1 MSNKNYARR
10 TVVKLYFKGADI
22 SKELSKYLLSLSF
35 TDKEEDE
42 TDDISLSL
50 DDREGK
56 WIKDWLNTSKA
67 VKTKTE
73 TVTTGGGEIKVG
85 AIVKFKGG
93 PVYISSM
100 AAEPTVNRGAS
111 TCKCTIAN
119 HNAHPYHLISQD
131 GQRVY
136 GWCNASDVEGGQAT
150 TTTKTTV
157 IKEKKAFK
165 GTEIHAIVIQKNPY
179 SDGKDKVLDCGK
191 FEIDSVS
198 YQGPPQKLTIKATSI
213 PYSTKLRQEK
223 KSKTWENTNLKNI
236 AEKIGK
242 GNSMKVMYLS
252 SHNPSYKRKEQ
263 VNTADIV
270 FLKKLCKNAGISLKV
285 TSKTI
290 VLFDEADYEKKS
302 SVKKIKAGKG
312 NILSYSFS
320 TKTADTSYS
329 KCHVSYTDPNTKK
342 TTVPHGN
349 TNYGKDYYHPYER
362 GTMPQGES
370 QRTLTGSGQPT
381 WYHNHDMSGIADIN
395 GNLWEWT
402 GGLRL
407 MDGEIQIIPYGN
419 SMKLDCDMSA
429 ESTLWKAIKP
439 DGTLV
444 EPGTAGTLKL
454 DQASA
459 SAGIRV
465 NTKVEFPTSGDTYRN
480 IAFKSL
486 GAASGVTIPKLL
498 IALGLYPDSGVTGYG
513 NDQIWMRCHGE
524 RLPVR
529 GSAFDNTSSSGPSA
543 LCLHCPRSS
552 SYGIIGFRSAF
563 VE

>member
-165 GTEIHAIVIQKNPY
+165 GTEIHAILLIRVRP
-179 SDGKDKVLDCGK
+179 L
-191 FEIDSVS
+191 
-198 YQGPPQKLTIKATSI
+198 
-213 PYSTKLRQEK
+213 ST
-223 KSKTWENTNLKNI
+223 WI
-236 AEKIGK
+236 
-242 GNSMKVMYLS
+242 
-252 SHNPSYKRKEQ
+252 
-263 VNTADIV
+263 
-270 FLKKLCKNAGISLKV
+270 
-285 TSKTI
+285 
-290 VLFDEADYEKKS
+290 
-302 SVKKIKAGKG
+302 
-312 NILSYSFS
+312 
-320 TKTADTSYS
+320 
-329 KCHVSYTDPNTKK
+329 
-342 TTVPHGN
+342 
-349 TNYGKDYYHPYER
+349 
-362 GTMPQGES
+362 
-370 QRTLTGSGQPT
+370 
-381 WYHNHDMSGIADIN
+381 
-395 GNLWEWT
+395 
-402 GGLRL
+402 
-407 MDGEIQIIPYGN
+407 
-419 SMKLDCDMSA
+419 
-429 ESTLWKAIKP
+429 
-439 DGTLV
+439 TLV
-444 EPGTAGTLKL
+444 PTRTAALVSAPLLLSNCKL
-454 DQASA
+454 
-459 SAGIRV
+459 
-465 NTKVEFPTSGDTYRN
+465 NTEKLIGRA
-480 IAFKSL
+480 IARPL
-486 GAASGVTIPKLL
+486 
-498 IALGLYPDSGVTGYG
+498 
-513 NDQIWMRCHGE
+513 
-524 RLPVR
+524 
-529 GSAFDNTSSSGPSA
+529 
-543 LCLHCPRSS
+543 
-552 SYGIIGFRSAF
+552 
-563 VE
+563 

>member
-56 WIKDWLNTSKA
+56 WIKDLLNTSKA

-270 FLKKLCKNAGISLKV
+270 FLKKCRYFLKGYIKNHC
-285 TSKTI
+285 
-290 VLFDEADYEKKS
+290 
-302 SVKKIKAGKG
+302 
-312 NILSYSFS
+312 SF
-320 TKTADTSYS
+320 
-329 KCHVSYTDPNTKK
+329 
-342 TTVPHGN
+342 
-349 TNYGKDYYHPYER
+349 
-362 GTMPQGES
+362 
-370 QRTLTGSGQPT
+370 
-381 WYHNHDMSGIADIN
+381 
-395 GNLWEWT
+395 
-402 GGLRL
+402 
-407 MDGEIQIIPYGN
+407 
-419 SMKLDCDMSA
+419 
-429 ESTLWKAIKP
+429 
-439 DGTLV
+439 
-444 EPGTAGTLKL
+444 
-454 DQASA
+454 
-459 SAGIRV
+459 
-465 NTKVEFPTSGDTYRN
+465 
-480 IAFKSL
+480 
-486 GAASGVTIPKLL
+486 
-498 IALGLYPDSGVTGYG
+498 
-513 NDQIWMRCHGE
+513 
-524 RLPVR
+524 
-529 GSAFDNTSSSGPSA
+529 
-543 LCLHCPRSS
+543 
-552 SYGIIGFRSAF
+552 
-563 VE
+563 

>member
-1 MSNKNYARR
+1 MKPIKRKYKPTIVCDKCHKSIGKTKPSYKKVGEIEYRYWR
-10 TVVKLYFKGADI
+10 CRHCSTVYVI
-22 SKELSKYLLSLSF
+22 SATDAELRKKIQEYQEF
-35 TDKEEDE
+35 VDEYKDKEMPQEE
-42 TDDISLSL
+42 MQ
-50 DDREGK
+50 
-56 WIKDWLNTSKA
+56 KA
-67 VKTKTE
+67 QLILQTNVE
-73 TVTTGGGEIKVG
+73 RSREIKEQYPLTL
-85 AIVKFKGG
+85 K
-93 PVYISSM
+93 P
-100 AAEPTVNRGAS
+100 
-111 TCKCTIAN
+111 
-119 HNAHPYHLISQD
+119 
-131 GQRVY
+131 
-136 GWCNASDVEGGQAT
+136 SDVEGGQAT

-342 TTVPHGN
+342 TIEATYTAPGADPDGQTYEFKHKVTSQAEALELAKCQLRQRNKGETTAEFTLVGDVDYVAGITV
-349 TNYGKDYYHPYER
+349 TVYGY
-362 GTMPQGES
+362 GEFDGKYIVEQAQHS
-370 QRTLTGSGQPT
+370 
-381 WYHNHDMSGIADIN
+381 I
-395 GNLWEWT
+395 T
-402 GGLRL
+402 GGYKVQIKLRSVL
-407 MDGEIQIIPYGN
+407 E
-419 SMKLDCDMSA
+419 
-429 ESTLWKAIKP
+429 
-439 DGTLV
+439 
-444 EPGTAGTLKL
+444 
-454 DQASA
+454 
-459 SAGIRV
+459 
-465 NTKVEFPTSGDTYRN
+465 
-480 IAFKSL
+480 
-486 GAASGVTIPKLL
+486 
-498 IALGLYPDSGVTGYG
+498 GY
-513 NDQIWMRCHGE
+513 
-524 RLPVR
+524 
-529 GSAFDNTSSSGPSA
+529 
-543 LCLHCPRSS
+543 
-552 SYGIIGFRSAF
+552 
-563 VE
+563 